1 MNILDKNILVLTGA
15 GISKESGI
23 STFREKNGLWEN
35 YKIEDVCTVEA
46 FQRNPDLVNSFYN
59 QRRRDI
65 TEKNIKPNE
74 AHFAL
79 AKLEQKCRK
88 KFLLVT
94 QNVDKLHEEAG
105 SKQIRHMHG
114 SLYEAYCMY
123 CKNSTNLDFDLST
136 KYKCKNCHNSGM
148 VRVDVVWFGEQP
160 KFLDC
165 IYKFIEQVEVFIS
178 IGTSNNVYPAAG
190 FIDLITQLLKDVKL
204 YEFNLETTHKSCL
217 FTEVYKGPATITLPK
232 FVESIIQ

>member
-46 FQRNPDLVNSFYN
+46 FEKNPDLVNDFYN

-74 AHFAL
+74 AHHAL

-88 KFLLVT
+88 DFLLVT

-105 SKQIRHMHG
+105 SKQIKHMHG
-114 SLYEAYCMY
+114 TLYEAYCMY
-123 CKNSTNLDFDLST
+123 CKNIIKLDFELST
-136 KYKCKNCHNSGM
+136 KYECKYCHNSGK

-160 KFLDC
+160 KFLDM
-165 IYKFIEQVEVFIS
+165 IYKYFERVEVFIS

-190 FIDLITQLLKDVKL
+190 FIDLIQQLVNDVEL
-204 YEFNLETTHKSCL
+204 YEFNLETTHKSSL
-217 FTEVYKGPATITLPK
+217 FTKVYKGPATKTLPK
-232 FVESIIQ
+232 FVESLI